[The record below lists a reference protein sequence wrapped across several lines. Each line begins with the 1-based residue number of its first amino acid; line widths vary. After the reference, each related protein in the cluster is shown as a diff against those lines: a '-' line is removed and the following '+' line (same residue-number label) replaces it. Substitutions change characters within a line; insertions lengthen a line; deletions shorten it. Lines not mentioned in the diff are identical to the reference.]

1 MYVAPNTG
9 GESFGIILA
18 EAMTCGTSL
27 VASDLPAFKALLSQ
41 GAAGALF
48 KSEDSS
54 ELAKVV
60 IDLLGNDEKRKALA
74 SAGRE
79 KAKSF
84 DWEVVGD
91 QILSVYEM
99 ALVGNDG
106 VKLASE
112 GRRWNRKR
120 AND

>member
-1 MYVAPNTG
+1 
-9 GESFGIILA
+9 
-18 EAMTCGTSL
+18 MTCGTSL